1 VMAIVL
7 IPVWWFTFV
16 TEASGRLQCPE
27 AHRLE
32 RPG

>member
-16 TEASGRLQCPE
+16 TAGSGRLQCPE